1 MKLTLVRGLP
11 GAGKSTFAGSEAIEA
26 DWWFCQGVSSYKL
39 GEYEFDPSE
48 LKNAHAWCQQ
58 RTREQLESGLDAT
71 VANTFTQRW
80 EMQSYIDMAKELG
93 AELVVHDVY
102 DGEQTDEVLA
112 ERNVHGVPLEAI
124 QRMRAR
130 YEKDWE
136 NGNPMPPWA
145 R

>member
-26 DWWFCQGVSSYKL
+26 DWWFCQK
-39 GEYEFDPSE
+39 GEYKFDPSE
-48 LKNAHAWCQQ
+48 LKNAHNWCQQ
-58 RTREQLESGLDAT
+58 RTRDQLESGLDAT
-71 VANTFTQRW
+71 VANTFTQLW

-93 AELVVHDVY
+93 AELIVHDVY
-102 DGEQTDEVLA
+102 DGGQTDETLA

-136 NGNPMPPWA
+136 NENPTPPWA

>member
-11 GAGKSTFAGSEAIEA
+11 GAGKSTFAGSDAIEA
-26 DWWFCQGVSSYKL
+26 DKYFCQNPT
-39 GEYEFDPSE
+39 GEYQFDPKQ
-48 LKNAHAWCQQ
+48 LKDAHAWCQN
-58 RTREQLESGLDAT
+58 RTRAALEAGLDAT

-102 DGEQTDEVLA
+102 DGGQTDETLA
-112 ERNVHGVPLEAI
+112 DRNVHGVPLEAI

-136 NGNPMPPWA
+136 NGNPTPPWS

>member
-58 RTREQLESGLDAT
+58 RTREQLESGLDAS
-71 VANTFTQRW
+71 VANTSTQ
-80 EMQSYIDMAKELG
+80 ELG

>member
-1 MKLTLVRGLP
+1 MMKLTLVRGLP
-11 GAGKSTFAGSEAIEA
+11 GAGKSTFAGSDAIEA
-26 DWWFCQGVSSYKL
+26 DQYFSST
-39 GEYEFDPSE
+39 GEYQFDPKR
-48 LKNAHAWCQQ
+48 LKDAHAWCQN
-58 RTREQLESGLDAT
+58 RTRAALEAGLDAT

-93 AELVVHDVY
+93 AELIVHDVY
-102 DGEQTDEVLA
+102 DGGQTDETLA
-112 ERNVHGVPLEAI
+112 DRNIHGVPLEAI

-136 NGNPMPPWA
+136 NGNPTPSC

>member
-26 DWWFCQGVSSYKL
+26 DQYFCQNKE
-39 GEYEFDPSE
+39 GEYKFDPKQ
-48 LKNAHAWCQQ
+48 LKDAHNWCQQ
-58 RTREQLESGLDAT
+58 RTREQLESSSDAT

-102 DGEQTDEVLA
+102 DGGQTDETLA

-130 YEKDWE
+130 YESDWG

>member
-11 GAGKSTFAGSEAIEA
+11 GAGKSTFAGNDAIEA
-26 DWWFCQGVSSYKL
+26 DKYFCST
-39 GEYEFDPSE
+39 GEYQFDPKQ
-48 LKNAHAWCQQ
+48 LKDAHAWCQNQ
-58 RTREQLESGLDAT
+58 TRETLKAGLDAT

-80 EMQSYIDMAKELG
+80 EMQIYLDMAEELG
-93 AELVVHDVY
+93 AELIVHDVY
-102 DGEQTDEVLA
+102 DGGQTDETLA
-112 ERNVHGVPLEAI
+112 DRNVHGVPLEAI

-136 NGNPMPPWA
+136 NGNPTPPWN